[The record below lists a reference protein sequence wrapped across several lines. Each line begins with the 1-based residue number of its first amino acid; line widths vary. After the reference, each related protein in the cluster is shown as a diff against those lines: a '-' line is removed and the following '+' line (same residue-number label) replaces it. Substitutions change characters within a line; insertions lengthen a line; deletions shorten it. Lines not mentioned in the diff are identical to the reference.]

1 MEHMNRRELIGIA
14 LAGAVSLKADGPSAK
29 FPTEARARL
38 SVSTYPFRKLVAS
51 PHAQEGDAATRGMT
65 LAEFAKTVKPR
76 LNVSGIEPWSHH
88 FESNDPAYVRG
99 LRGAFQSAGLH
110 VVNIP
115 VDIGVKLCGTAE
127 GYEHGLAAY
136 RKWVDAAVILGS
148 PSIRGHLPHGEQGEE
163 ISCAVKAFGS
173 LAEYGASKNVVINVE
188 NDEPSVEQ
196 PERVAKVIQAVN
208 SPYFRALPD
217 FCNSMLVH
225 DDQSYNN
232 QALSKLFQLAYNIS
246 HVKDSEQ
253 DDGKTYRVNVDQIFA
268 IAKKAGFKGYFSME
282 LESEG
287 DPYDGTAKLIE
298 ASLRN
303 LA

>member
-1 MEHMNRRELIGIA
+1 MEHMKRREFVGMA
-14 LAGAVSLKADGPSAK
+14 LAAAASLRADGPTAK

-38 SVSTYPFRKLVAS
+38 SVSTYPFRKLIAS
-51 PHAQEGDAATRGMT
+51 PHAQEGDAATRGMS

-76 LNVSGIEPWSHH
+76 LNVPGIEPWSHH
-88 FESNDPAYVRG
+88 FESNDPEYVGG
-99 LRGAFQSAGLH
+99 LRDAFQSAGLH

-115 VDIGVKLCGTAE
+115 VDIGVKLCGTTE
-127 GYEHGLAAY
+127 KYEHGLAAY

-148 PSIRGHLPHGEQGEE
+148 PSIRGHLPHGEQDGEM
-163 ISCAVKAFGS
+163 SCAVKAFRS
-173 LAEYGASKNVVINVE
+173 LAEYGASKNIVINVE

-196 PERVAKVIQAVN
+196 PERVAKVIKAVN

-217 FCNSMLVH
+217 FCNSILVH

-232 QALSKLFQLAYNIS
+232 RALGTLFRLAYNIS

-253 DDGKTYRVNVDQIFA
+253 DEGKTYRVNVDQIFA
-268 IAKKAGFKGYFSME
+268 IAKQAGYKGYFSME

-287 DPYDGTAKLIE
+287 DPYEGTAKLIE